1 MMTRGGELTIAGPD
15 NMTTDPFADDQEE
28 AKILDECRAILEKKT
43 MVQMA
48 LAFAVAVKHYLRGEE
63 GM

>member
-1 MMTRGGELTIAGPD
+1 MCSLTAGPD
-15 NMTTDPFADDQEE
+15 TMTTEVFEDGREE
-28 AKILDECRAILEKKT
+28 DKRLDESRAMLEKKT

-48 LAFAVAVKHYLRGEE
+48 LAFSVAVKHYLRGEE

>member
-1 MMTRGGELTIAGPD
+1 LRDWGDSSLTAGPD
-15 NMTTDPFADDQEE
+15 TMSSEPFEDGQEDE
-28 AKILDECRAILEKKT
+28 KALNECRAILEKKT